1 MFSNKS
7 DISNEEEEK
16 SHNTDSLYL
25 HNIQQIKSLT
35 IISKENPFISFDV
48 DNSQVQVSSVRKVT
62 QAHTNGQ

>member
-1 MFSNKS
+1 MLPNKS
-7 DISNEEEEK
+7 DINEEEEK

-35 IISKENPFISFDV
+35 MISKESPFISFDV

-62 QAHTNGQ
+62 QVPTNDQ

>member
-1 MFSNKS
+1 MLPNKS
-7 DISNEEEEK
+7 DINEEEEK

-35 IISKENPFISFDV
+35 MISKESPFISFDV

-62 QAHTNGQ
+62 QVPTNGQ